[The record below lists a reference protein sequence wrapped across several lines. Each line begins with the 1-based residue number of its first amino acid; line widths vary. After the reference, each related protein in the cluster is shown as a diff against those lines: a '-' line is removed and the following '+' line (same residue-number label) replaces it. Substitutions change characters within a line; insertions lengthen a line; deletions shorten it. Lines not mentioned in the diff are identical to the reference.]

1 MKRLTPVRTFAAL
14 LMAGAVMSPPEA
26 GAFEGLLSFLT
37 GGNAERTGS
46 LAAGRASSDI
56 RGLSSSEGARLK
68 RALAAYRQGEIQTGD
83 SASRE
88 LQDPTARALA
98 EWAAIRAAGSNAG
111 FERIAG
117 FLETFPEWPTRGNL
131 RRRAE
136 EALVA
141 ENRSPAELKKFFTKY
156 KPVTPGGKLAFAN
169 ALRASG
175 QEAQAV
181 ELVRNAW
188 TNDSFGRDLEQ
199 RYLAAYGGVLRKSD
213 HHRRVE
219 LLIFAENYDG
229 ALRAAAYVGPEEVA
243 IARAAAAV
251 GQKSGSAP
259 SALAAVP
266 ARLRSQPLA
275 LYAQVQHLRRSDK
288 AVEAAEA
295 LAGVPDAVE
304 AHHGDDWWME
314 RRLVA
319 RRLVDAG
326 SLQLAYKVA
335 AGHNAE
341 SAATKVEAEFHAGW
355 IALRG
360 LKDPALAQ
368 KHFNRAAQ
376 VATTP
381 ISISRAAYWQGRAAE
396 AGNGNASAFYQ
407 RAAAY
412 PTTYYGQ
419 LARAKINHRDMTIPM
434 QQGSASAAALPALR
448 AVTMLYEADERELA
462 MPLIGDLAQTLT
474 DVGSLDAL
482 ADIAAE
488 RGDARAVLV
497 VGKAAT
503 QRGFALNQHAF
514 PVFGIPQGALRES
527 PVEKPLVFAIT
538 RQESAFDPRAVSS
551 AGARGLM
558 QLMPAT
564 ARIEASKVGIGYD
577 ASRLNDPSYNVTL
590 GSAHLGRLVDNY
602 NGSYILAIAA
612 YNAGP
617 GNVKKWVEAY
627 GDPRDP
633 NVDPVDWVERIPF
646 SETRNYVQR
655 VMENLQVYRSR
666 LGEKTTLLLDSD
678 LKRGGR

>member
-1 MKRLTPVRTFAAL
+1 MKRLTPVRTCAAL
-14 LMAGAVMSPPEA
+14 LLAGVVMSPPPA
-26 GAFEGLLSFLT
+26 AALEGLFSFLS

-46 LAAGRASSDI
+46 LATGRTSSDI
-56 RGLSSSEGARLK
+56 RGLSSSESARLK
-68 RALAAYRQGEIQTGD
+68 RALSAYRQGEIPTGD
-83 SASRE
+83 AAARE

-98 EWAAIRAAGSNAG
+98 EWAAIRGAGSNAG
-111 FERIAG
+111 FERIAD
-117 FLETFPEWPTRGNL
+117 FLEAFPEWPTRGNM

-141 ENRSPAELKKFFTKY
+141 ENRAPAELKKFFAKA
-156 KPVTPGGKLAFAN
+156 KPVTPGGKLALAN

-175 QEAQAV
+175 QDHQAV

-199 RYLAAYGGVLRKSD
+199 RFLAAYGDALRKAD

-219 LLIFAENYDG
+219 MLIFAENYDG
-229 ALRAAAYVGPEEVA
+229 ALRAAGYVGPEEVA
-243 IARAAAAV
+243 VARAAAAV

-266 ARLRSQPLA
+266 AKLRSQPLA
-275 LYAQVQHLRRSDK
+275 LYAQVQHLRRADK
-288 AVEAAEA
+288 AVEAAQA

-304 AHHGDDWWME
+304 AHHGDDWWTE

-319 RRLVDAG
+319 RKLIDSG
-326 SLQLAYKVA
+326 QLQLAYKVA

-360 LKDPALAQ
+360 LNDPATAQ

-381 ISISRAAYWQGRAAE
+381 ISIARAAYWQGRAAE
-396 AGNGNASAFYQ
+396 AGHGNAAAFYQ

-434 QQGSASAAALPALR
+434 QQGSASSAAMPALR
-448 AVTMLYEADERELA
+448 AVTMLYDIDERDLA
-462 MPLIGDLAQTLT
+462 LPLISDLAQNLT

-482 ADIAAE
+482 ADIAAA
-488 RGDARAVLV
+488 RGDARAVLI

-514 PVFGIPQGALRES
+514 PVFGIPRDALGES
-527 PVEKPLVFAIT
+527 PVEKSLVFAIT
-538 RQESAFDPRAVSS
+538 RQESAFDPRAASS

-564 ARIEASKVGIGYD
+564 ARIEASKVGIGFD
-577 ASRLNDPSYNVTL
+577 ASRLTDPGYNVTL

-633 NVDPVDWVERIPF
+633 GVDPVDWVERIPF

-655 VMENLQVYRSR
+655 VLENLQVYRSR
-666 LGEKTTLLLDSD
+666 LGEKTTLLLDRD